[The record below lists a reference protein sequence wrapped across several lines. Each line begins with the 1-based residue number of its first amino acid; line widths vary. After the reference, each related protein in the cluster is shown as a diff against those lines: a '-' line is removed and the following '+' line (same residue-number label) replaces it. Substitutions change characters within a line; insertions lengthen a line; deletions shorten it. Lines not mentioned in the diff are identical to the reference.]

1 VIVKVILLF
10 LLVMAVI
17 GMIGSKLGWLVLPR
31 ARAKFCSS
39 CGRPLIGRGPC
50 PCGKG

>member
-1 VIVKVILLF
+1 MIVKVILLF

-17 GMIGSKLGWLVLPR
+17 GMIGSKLGWLALPR
-31 ARAKFCSS
+31 TRAKFCSS